1 MRNLISERQKSNIVE
16 KEKTY
21 RSSRT
26 KSTDSPTSITT
37 SSSSS
42 SLITLTVITGQNL
55 AKRMNIES
63 SLTEHPEIP
72 DYTGSEGKVEME
84 DEEDDDN
91 DIPTTTSKAYTLT
104 KEVQRILIE
113 DFFPPISSST
123 VPGNPGRLFI
133 TLTGDNND

>member
-16 KEKTY
+16 KEKTH

-37 SSSSS
+37 SSS

>member
-16 KEKTY
+16 KEKTF

-37 SSSSS
+37 SSS

-63 SLTEHPEIP
+63 SLTQHPEIS

>member
-1 MRNLISERQKSNIVE
+1 
-16 KEKTY
+16 
-21 RSSRT
+21 
-26 KSTDSPTSITT
+26 
-37 SSSSS
+37 
-42 SLITLTVITGQNL
+42 
-55 AKRMNIES
+55 MNIES

-72 DYTGSEGKVEME
+72 DYTGSAGKVEME

>member
-16 KEKTY
+16 KEKTH

-37 SSSSS
+37 SSS

-63 SLTEHPEIP
+63 SLTQHPEIP
-72 DYTGSEGKVEME
+72 DYTGSEGRVEME